1 MFFCPLQRVLK
12 PKPNAKMQ
20 LISQTLHHK
29 LKKSYFLYK
38 KKEITV
44 TGPPIIVCQTN
55 YLEDS
60 TDTFLKSFI
69 NFIRFKAALR
79 ARAPAA
85 LFPFST

>member
-20 LISQTLHHK
+20 LISQTLHLYHK
-29 LKKSYFLYK
+29 KISLFIQKGDHVMVISFF
-38 KKEITV
+38 
-44 TGPPIIVCQTN
+44 VCQTN